1 MKRIL
6 FILMTSIVF
15 LISGCSNK
23 GVENIKKEN
32 KYVSMVKNGHPD
44 KYPDSTY
51 GKSFDKFF
59 GSPTWKYFK
68 SDDGKD
74 VVEFTGDCKY
84 ENVKV
89 KSKLQFILDMDSG
102 TFEAG
107 ALSFNEVPQNKL
119 ITASLLNKVFEE
131 SIPETSSLPSNESS
145 NTNQKPDS
153 SSSTE
158 SSNTS
163 NINNDNQEEFYGKW
177 IISKAI
183 ASSNA
188 RSFSEEDINKI
199 IGQQLSF
206 SKDQSSSF
214 GDEINNMKNIVSN
227 PTYKKLIV
235 FKNDFVSNYR
245 TSFDNLGIKDDSITE
260 ITVLNSKDI
269 AECTFFLKDE
279 NTLILYGGG
288 VFFQLNKK

>member
-1 MKRIL
+1 
-6 FILMTSIVF
+6 MTSIVF

-23 GVENIKKEN
+23 GVDNIKKEN

-89 KSKLQFILDMDSG
+89 KSKLQFILDVDSG

-131 SIPETSSLPSNESS
+131 SIPETSSLPNNESS

-183 ASSNA
+183 ASSNV

-214 GDEINNMKNIVSN
+214 GDEINNMKNIVTN
-227 PTYKKLIV
+227 PTYKKSIV

-245 TSFDNLGIKDDSITE
+245 ASFDNLGIKDDSITE

>member
-1 MKRIL
+1 MKKIL

-23 GVENIKKEN
+23 GVDNIKKEN

-89 KSKLQFILDMDSG
+89 KSKLQFILDVDSG

-131 SIPETSSLPSNESS
+131 SIPETSSLPNNESS

-183 ASSNA
+183 ASSNV

-214 GDEINNMKNIVSN
+214 GDEINNMKNIVTN
-227 PTYKKLIV
+227 PTYKKSIV

-245 TSFDNLGIKDDSITE
+245 ASFDNLGIKDDSITE